1 MGNKVSAVHGVKSDH
16 FYDQGNAVNEIWFGD
31 VEIISRLPFGD
42 SDLEQ
47 AGWPPGDFPKIPWHH
62 FIIPMHKRDEVS
74 NMTACVPSWPNDCTC
89 QDWLP
94 KHGYLGMYTG
104 IPPSS
109 AYIIGYL
116 FLAFVPGT
124 YWGFILMVR
133 RAFADWR
140 DLRGESHLYPDP
152 VATRRMAKHQL
163 FRRLG
168 EAFTSVTLSILCLVL
183 GVPALAA
190 GTRQMG
196 AATFV
201 LSSALA
207 VGFVAIGGVVVIP
220 LILLWTTRKPCPATT
235 LSLRR
240 KAEDS
245 DPVS

>member
-140 DLRGESHLYPDP
+140 DLRGNHIS
-152 VATRRMAKHQL
+152 TR
-163 FRRLG
+163 
-168 EAFTSVTLSILCLVL
+168 TLSRP
-183 GVPALAA
+183 GVWLSINFSGVSAKLSLPLLSLFSAWCWAYLLLLLAQ
-190 GTRQMG
+190 GRWVPPHSFCQ
-196 AATFV
+196 V
-201 LSSALA
+201 HLQSALLLS
-207 VGFVAIGGVVVIP
+207 VA
-220 LILLWTTRKPCPATT
+220 
-235 LSLRR
+235 S
-240 KAEDS
+240 S
-245 DPVS
+245 